1 MRGGD
6 ILENNNIEKLLKALL
21 DETKLLTVHTK
32 AEAIRK
38 FNADFLT
45 SDLRHQMY
53 ESFDG
58 VRTLQQIS
66 TDINCKLNTLQVF
79 AQQLVDK
86 DLVDYEMKGNARILS
101 KSLSKIAVY
110 YANKELGEAQNG

>member
-21 DETKLLTVHTK
+21 DETKLLTVQTK

-66 TDINCKLNTLQVF
+66 IDIKYSLQGTT
-79 AQQLVDK
+79 Q
-86 DLVDYEMKGNARILS
+86 GNGLTGGVPPVRFS
-101 KSLSKIAVY
+101 M
-110 YANKELGEAQNG
+110 

>member
-21 DETKLLTVHTK
+21 DETKLLTVQTK

-66 TDINCKLNTLQVF
+66 TDIKYSLQGTTQGRYLTGGVP
-79 AQQLVDK
+79 LVRFS
-86 DLVDYEMKGNARILS
+86 M
-101 KSLSKIAVY
+101 
-110 YANKELGEAQNG
+110 

>member
-21 DETKLLTVHTK
+21 DETKLLTVQTK

-66 TDINCKLNTLQVF
+66 TDIKYSLQGTTQGRYLTGGVPPVRF
-79 AQQLVDK
+79 S
-86 DLVDYEMKGNARILS
+86 M
-101 KSLSKIAVY
+101 
-110 YANKELGEAQNG
+110 

>member
-21 DETKLLTVHTK
+21 DETKLLTVQTK

-66 TDINCKLNTLQVF
+66 TDIKYSLQGTT
-79 AQQLVDK
+79 Q
-86 DLVDYEMKGNARILS
+86 GNGLTGGAPPVRFS
-101 KSLSKIAVY
+101 M
-110 YANKELGEAQNG
+110 

>member
-21 DETKLLTVHTK
+21 DETKLLTVQTK

-53 ESFDG
+53 E
-58 VRTLQQIS
+58 I
-66 TDINCKLNTLQVF
+66 I
-79 AQQLVDK
+79 
-86 DLVDYEMKGNARILS
+86 
-101 KSLSKIAVY
+101 
-110 YANKELGEAQNG
+110 

>member
-6 ILENNNIEKLLKALL
+6 ILENNNIEKPLKALL
-21 DETKLLTVHTK
+21 DETKLLTVQTK

-86 DLVDYEMKGNARILS
+86 DLVDYEMKGYARILS

>member
-21 DETKLLTVHTK
+21 DETKLLTVQTK

-66 TDINCKLNTLQVF
+66 IDIKYSLQGTTQSRYLTGGVPPVRF
-79 AQQLVDK
+79 S
-86 DLVDYEMKGNARILS
+86 I
-101 KSLSKIAVY
+101 
-110 YANKELGEAQNG
+110 

>member
-21 DETKLLTVHTK
+21 DETKLLTVQTK

-66 TDINCKLNTLQVF
+66 IDIKYSLQGTTQGRYLTGGVPPVRF
-79 AQQLVDK
+79 S
-86 DLVDYEMKGNARILS
+86 M
-101 KSLSKIAVY
+101 
-110 YANKELGEAQNG
+110 